1 MISLLCFM
9 FDVSR
14 GVLYN
19 RAMPFTYVA
28 DLQMFYNEYG
38 NADAPPLLLI
48 HGSGGTGASEWKS
61 VADSLAK
68 NFRVLAPDCR
78 GHGQT
83 RDPRNEYTFALL
95 ADDMA
100 EFLRALHVAP
110 AFVVGHS
117 NGGNVAL
124 VLTVAHPDVVKK
136 SVIMAG
142 NAYVSDDLLKY
153 GQSKWSERI
162 SERWGKELAE
172 LHDPANFPGYWREL
186 MDRTGYEIARAPN
199 YSPDDLRQVKTPVF
213 VIQGANDA
221 VNAPSHHAEFMAEHL
236 ANAQLWLAP
245 DTGHSVHE
253 EHPQEWVERVTKFFL
268 A

>member
-1 MISLLCFM
+1 
-9 FDVSR
+9 
-14 GVLYN
+14 
-19 RAMPFTYVA
+19 MPFLRVS
-28 DLQMFYNEYG
+28 DLNLFYNAYG
-38 NADAPPLLLI
+38 APDAPSLLLI
-48 HGSGGTGASEWKS
+48 HGSGGTGASEWAS
-61 VADSLAK
+61 VVDGLAK

-83 RDPRNEYTFALL
+83 LDPRNEYTFARL
-95 ADDMA
+95 AKDMA

-124 VLTVAHPDVVKK
+124 VLTVEHPDAVKK
-136 SVIMAG
+136 AVIMAG

-153 GQSKWSERI
+153 GESKWSERI

-172 LHDPANFPGYWREL
+172 LHDAPRYDGYWRDL

-199 YSPDDLRQVKTPVF
+199 YSAEDLQQVKTPVF
-213 VIQGANDA
+213 VIQGANDS
-221 VNAPSHHAEFMAEHL
+221 VNAPSRHAEFMAEHL

-245 DTGHSVHE
+245 ETGHSVHE

-268 A
+268 G